1 MASPSMHLTPAR
13 GTDEQNRAYCTKD
26 ASRVDGPWEIGDM
39 ASQGTR
45 TDLEGLCEA
54 VKNGRSD
61 FSIAEECPAAYA
73 KFGSHIKR
81 LRAALNVPKW
91 RDTVMT
97 YVIVGPTSIG
107 KSYFVHKE
115 YPGLYKV
122 SYSPQR
128 IWWDGYFDQDVIL
141 LDEFNGK

>member
-1 MASPSMHLTPAR
+1 MSA
-13 GTDEQNRAYCTKD
+13 
-26 ASRVDGPWEIGDM
+26 
-39 ASQGTR
+39 QGQR
-45 TDLEGLCEA
+45 SDLNSLCQD
-54 VKNGRSD
+54 VIDGRSD
-61 FSIAEECPAAYA
+61 LAIAQQCPAAFA
-73 KFGSHIKR
+73 KYGSHIKR
-81 LRAALNVPKW
+81 LRAALNVAKW
-91 RDTVMT
+91 RDNVMT

-107 KSYFVHKE
+107 KSYFVNKE